1 MEIAASA
8 PGKLFVLGEYAVTA
22 GEPAIVCATERRLEC
37 RIRKSAGAGRLRI
50 RLSNGDTF
58 DCPDNLSSVDDVPRP
73 FRFAVAAAA
82 VGRRTAALHGIDL
95 EILPGDTL
103 DQGSPKVGLGG
114 SAAVTA
120 AILAGL
126 AAIPG
131 AEVLRD
137 PLRRSQLGI
146 QAHRLAQRGGSG
158 ADVAASTIGGLV
170 WVAGVGT
177 ATAPGTISEA
187 CETNAPSLK
196 VEPLQL
202 PPDTH
207 LMAIATGRAA
217 RSGPRATRFREGLH
231 GRGPLGDA
239 GAQALQ
245 AWTLAMSEAAAS
257 FRNACNKADSLVAQ
271 AAVAR
276 GGILFRRLPALSG
289 LPVWSPELRRLQA
302 AGRQEPRMAIKPS
315 GAGGGDCAIA
325 LIRAPEPAFWQ
336 KNPVIQAQQTVELT
350 TNGAGACAQRKTEL

>member
-37 RIRKSAGAGRLRI
+37 RIRKSAGTGRLRI
-50 RLSNGDTF
+50 RRSNGETF
-58 DCPDNLSSVDDVPRP
+58 ECPENLSCVDDVPQP
-73 FRFAVAAAA
+73 FRFAVAAAE
-82 VGRRTAALHGIDL
+82 VGRRTAALRGIDL
-95 EILPGDTL
+95 EIMPGDTL

-131 AEVLRD
+131 AEALRD

-158 ADVAASTIGGLV
+158 ADVAAITVGGLV
-170 WVAGVGT
+170 WVDGVGT
-177 ATAPGTISEA
+177 APAPRSIAEA
-187 CETNAPSLK
+187 CETTSPSLM

-202 PPDTH
+202 PQDTH
-207 LMAIATGRAA
+207 LIAIATGRAA
-217 RSGPRATRFREGLH
+217 RSGPRATRFRERLD
-231 GRGPLGDA
+231 GRGPLGKA

-245 AWTLAMSEAAAS
+245 AWTLAMSEAASS
-257 FRNACNKADSLVAQ
+257 FRQACDKADSRGAQ
-271 AAVAR
+271 AAVSS
-276 GGILFRRLPALSG
+276 GGNLFLRLPALSG
-289 LPVWSPELRRLQA
+289 IPVWSPELRRLQA
-302 AGRQEPRMAIKPS
+302 ACREEPRTAIKPS

-325 LIRAPEPAFWQ
+325 LIRAREPAFWQ
-336 KNPVIQAQQTVELT
+336 NNPVIQSHQTVELA
-350 TNGAGACAQRKTEL
+350 TNGAGACAQGKTEI

>member
-1 MEIAASA
+1 LEIAASA

-37 RIRKSAGAGRLRI
+37 RIRKTTGAGRLRI
-50 RLSNGDTF
+50 RRSNGETF
-58 DCPDNLSSVDDVPRP
+58 DWSDNLSSVDDVPQP
-73 FRFAVAAAA
+73 FRFAVAATE
-82 VGRRTAALHGIDL
+82 VGRHTAALKGIDL

-131 AEVLRD
+131 AEALKD

-158 ADVAASTIGGLV
+158 ADVAAITFGGLV
-170 WVAGVGT
+170 SVAGVGT
-177 ATAPGTISEA
+177 APAPRTISEA
-187 CETNAPSLK
+187 CQTTSPSLS
-196 VEPLQL
+196 VAPLQL
-202 PPDTH
+202 PPGTH
-207 LMAIATGRAA
+207 LMATATGRAA
-217 RSGPRATRFREGLH
+217 RSGPRATRFREALA
-231 GRGPLGDA
+231 GRGPLGEG

-245 AWTLAMSEAAAS
+245 EWTRAMSEATTS
-257 FRNACNKADSLVAQ
+257 FCHACNKADGSGAQ
-271 AAVAR
+271 AAVSR

-302 AGRQEPRMAIKPS
+302 AGREEPRIAIKPS
-315 GAGGGDCAIA
+315 GAGGGDCAIVF
-325 LIRAPEPAFWQ
+325 IRAREPAFWQ
-336 KNPVIQAQQTVELT
+336 KNPVIQSQQTVNLA
-350 TNGAGACAQRKTEL
+350 TNGAGACAQRKTEI

>member
-22 GEPAIVCATERRLEC
+22 GEPAIVCATARRLEC
-37 RIRKSAGAGRLRI
+37 RIRKSTGTGRLRI
-50 RLSNGDTF
+50 RRSNGETF
-58 DCPDNLSSVDDVPRP
+58 DCPDNLSSVDDVPQP
-73 FRFAVAAAA
+73 FRFAVAAAE
-82 VGRRTAALHGIDL
+82 VGRHTAALKGIDL
-95 EILPGDTL
+95 EIMPGDTL

-131 AEVLRD
+131 AEALRD

-146 QAHRLAQRGGSG
+146 QAHRLAQGGGSG
-158 ADVAASTIGGLV
+158 ADVAAITVGGLV
-170 WVAGVGT
+170 WVAGVGS
-177 ATAPGTISEA
+177 APAPRSISEA
-187 CETNAPSLK
+187 CETNSPSLI
-196 VEPLQL
+196 VERLQL
-202 PPDTH
+202 PRDTH
-207 LMAIATGRAA
+207 LRAIATGRAA
-217 RSGPRATRFREGLH
+217 RSGPRATRFRDGLN
-231 GRGPLGDA
+231 GRGPLGEA

-245 AWTLAMSEAAAS
+245 AWTLAMSEATAS
-257 FRNACNKADSLVAQ
+257 FREACGKAESTGAQ

-302 AGRQEPRMAIKPS
+302 AFHKEARIAIKPS

-325 LIRAPEPAFWQ
+325 LIRARELAFWQ
-336 KNPVIQAQQTVELT
+336 KNPVIQPQQAVELT
-350 TNGAGACAQRKTEL
+350 TNGAGACAQRETEI